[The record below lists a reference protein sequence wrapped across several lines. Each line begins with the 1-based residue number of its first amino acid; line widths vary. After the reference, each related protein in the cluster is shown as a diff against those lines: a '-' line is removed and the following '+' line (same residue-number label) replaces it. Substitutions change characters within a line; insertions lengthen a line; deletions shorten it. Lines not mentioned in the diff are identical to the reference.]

1 VHALGCL
8 FVDTTHKLQK
18 KSFFDNFVTVY
29 GGRYALY
36 QPRIYVIRVDHALEL
51 IKLRFGQRAEECLSI
66 LFALLLFSANI
77 SATLGEIKI
86 L

>member
-8 FVDTTHKLQK
+8 FVDTAHKLQK

-36 QPRIYVIRVDHALEL
+36 QPRIYVIRVNHAFEF
-51 IKLRFGQRAEECLSI
+51 IKLRLGQRAEECLSI
-66 LFALLLFSANI
+66 LFALLFFSANI
-77 SATLGEIKI
+77 SATLGDIKI